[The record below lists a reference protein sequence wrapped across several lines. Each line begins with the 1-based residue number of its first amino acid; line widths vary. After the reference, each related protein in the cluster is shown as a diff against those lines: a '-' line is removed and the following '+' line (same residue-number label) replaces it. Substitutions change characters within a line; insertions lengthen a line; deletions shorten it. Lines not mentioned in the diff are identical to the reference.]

1 MRAQQRVRES
11 LPYIHKLTEVIR
23 NVGAAGG
30 SSSHILLEQRE
41 VRTVGVLAITSDR
54 GLAGAYNT
62 NVLRAAESRLL
73 QLRRD
78 GIEHRLYVVGK
89 KAQGYFRFR
98 GYHVR
103 RAFLGVTD
111 RPGYG
116 DARAVANH
124 ILDEYASGEIDQLD
138 VVYNRFQSALN
149 QVTERVEML
158 PVRPPEDSDAEGPP
172 VSYEFEPSPEEILD
186 RILPRYVEAG
196 VFGMLLEASAGEH
209 AARQRAMKA
218 ATDNARD
225 LVKLYTRQAN
235 QARQAEITTE
245 ISEIVG
251 GQALKQPDR
260 VQY

>member
-1 MRAQQRVRES
+1 M
-11 LPYIHKLTEVIR
+11 
-23 NVGAAGG
+23 
-30 SSSHILLEQRE
+30 
-41 VRTVGVLAITSDR
+41 
-54 GLAGAYNT
+54 
-62 NVLRAAESRLL
+62 LRAPESRLL
-73 QLRRD
+73 ELRRE
-78 GIEHRLYVVGK
+78 GIEHCLYVVGK
-89 KAQGYFRFR
+89 KAQGYFRSAY

-158 PVRPPEDSDAEGPP
+158 PVRPPEDRDAEGPP
-172 VSYEFEPSPEEILD
+172 GHLRVRPSPRKSSIVSPPLRRGRCVRD
-186 RILPRYVEAG
+186 
-196 VFGMLLEASAGEH
+196 
-209 AARQRAMKA
+209 AARGFGRGAWPGQRAMKA

-245 ISEIVG
+245 I
-251 GQALKQPDR
+251 LRDR
-260 VQY
+260 RGRRSQEAG

>member
-1 MRAQQRVRES
+1 M
-11 LPYIHKLTEVIR
+11 IR

-41 VRTVGVLAITSDR
+41 VRTVGVLPITSGPWSRR
-54 GLAGAYNT
+54 GVHT
-62 NVLRAAESRLL
+62 NVLRPPESRLL
-73 QLRRD
+73 ELRRE

-98 GYHVR
+98 GYHLR

-158 PVRPPEDSDAEGPP
+158 PVRPPEDRVPKVLRSPT
-172 VSYEFEPSPEEILD
+172 SSTIPEEILD

-196 VFGMLLEASAGEH
+196 VFGMLLEASAGSMLPGSG
-209 AARQRAMKA
+209 R
-218 ATDNARD
+218 
-225 LVKLYTRQAN
+225 
-235 QARQAEITTE
+235 
-245 ISEIVG
+245 
-251 GQALKQPDR
+251 
-260 VQY
+260 